1 MTTTIKRLMA
11 CSLFIMIS
19 LVVLTGCG
27 QTYASNASRR
37 HSRQLTALVEQ
48 YSMGSQTLLHWVN
61 QLHQLDPTFQRSSHW
76 HATGPATV
84 SAQLGSVRLRF
95 RVVNQNQ
102 VVPANPATK
111 NVWAIL
117 SSIFL
122 VPSNDSL
129 SASLGWN
136 VTADNTACPTVHVT
150 AAGGTLPTGA
160 IQVTVSVP
168 PHSVARHLEFIL
180 LNLLASKP
188 QFLGAQTIVVP
199 PHARTVS
206 LMTNTQTNSF
216 PNRPT
221 GRPNRFNWVLPNMG
235 AGWPYEAVVVDL
247 STNQLLGGAEFNLTY
262 LPCSAFAPPKVP
274 ALPKGPPAETLSPF
288 NAFREALP
296 GAMVPPTYQGKP
308 WGVMLNGTPWWV
320 VPFYQKS
327 YGQYTSQGISN
338 GLALFDNHR
347 LVWVLPATWMNNE
360 TDGFG
365 AIRVISAGA
374 RDDQLFVQ
382 FHADTIGG
390 SGWFVHVVDL
400 QYRPS
405 NATPTL
411 TVMAQYTR

>member
-1 MTTTIKRLMA
+1 MTTTIKRLTA

-27 QTYASNASRR
+27 QTSASNASRR

-102 VVPANPATK
+102 VVPATPATK

-122 VPSNDSL
+122 VPSNDPL

-136 VTADNTACPTVHVT
+136 VTADNTTCPTVRVT

-168 PHSVARHLEFIL
+168 PHSVDRHLEFIL

-188 QFLGAQTIVVP
+188 RFLGAQTIVVP
-199 PHARTVS
+199 RHARTVS

-235 AGWPYEAVVVDL
+235 VGWPYEAVVVDR
-247 STNQLLGGAEFNLTY
+247 STDQLVGGTQFNLTY
-262 LPCSAFAPPKVP
+262 LPCTAFVPPKVP
-274 ALPKGPPAETLSPF
+274 ALPKGPPAETLPPVA
-288 NAFREALP
+288 AFRQALP
-296 GAMVPPTYQGKP
+296 DVVIPPAYNGTP
-308 WGVMLNGTPWWV
+308 WGVMFQGAAWWV
-320 VPFYQKS
+320 VPTYHDQF
-327 YGQYTSQGISN
+327 ISRGMSD

-347 LVWVLPATWMNNE
+347 LVWVLPEAWWNRE
-360 TDGFG
+360 TGGDGS
-365 AIRVISAGA
+365 IRVISVGA
-374 RDDQLFVQ
+374 RGSRLFVQ
-382 FHADTIGG
+382 FHADTAGG
-390 SGWFVHVVDL
+390 SGYFVHVVDL
-400 QYRPS
+400 QYRLS
-405 NATPTL
+405 DATPTL